1 MNPEHCISY
10 ARKYHKDQVHYV
22 PIIIYYKNGI
32 NERSYDYYFLVLGQ
46 NRL

>member
-10 ARKYHKDQVHYV
+10 AHKYHRDQVHYV
-22 PIIIYYKNGI
+22 PIIYYKNGI